1 MLSTQWGLGCWVRAP
16 GFPETAILPLPWPC
30 REGPRDTDPH
40 PHPPPIPPQLLTLLP
55 GSTDRSVRPRK
66 TSLGAAPA
74 PELLSS
80 GVTHVMPTMNKSME
94 LMWADPG
101 HEAGGRLRLSI

>member
-1 MLSTQWGLGCWVRAP
+1 MGVGVLGESPR
-16 GFPETAILPLPWPC
+16 L
-30 REGPRDTDPH
+30 PRDGNSPAPLAVQGGPSGHRPH